1 MLGGRRKFFNEDQQK
16 ACWERRELF
25 PSLPTRGETP
35 PTSYSCFLS
44 LSARLTFWP
53 APWLGRKL
61 VVDGLAQNW
70 WRGSAVAAQKG
81 SGSSYVH
88 LHSTSC
94 WWFAARPWCPY
105 PSMKNFSVEQCHTRF
120 PHGYGWM
127 AQKVLELPQNRDMV
141 DRWWPQRHP
150 LPSSADLNTA
160 RGTVKMYGR
169 GGEIILN
176 YLWRSQGITG
186 APVEGGGVK
195 RRHSDIKE
203 ISRNGV
209 VLKGWGMRQLNK
221 ERELV
226 FLSDTR

>member
-1 MLGGRRKFFNEDQQK
+1 MLGEKRT
-16 ACWERRELF
+16 
-25 PSLPTRGETP
+25 LPTSPHQGWE
-35 PTSYSCFLS
+35 SLYFILLLS
-44 LSARLTFWP
+44 HPHCPLTLLP

-61 VVDGLAQNW
+61 AVVGLAQNW

-105 PSMKNFSVEQCHTRF
+105 PSMKNFSVEQCYTRF
-120 PHGYGWM
+120 LHGYGWM
-127 AQKVLELPQNRDMV
+127 SETVLELPQNRDMV

>member
-1 MLGGRRKFFNEDQQK
+1 M
-16 ACWERRELF
+16 
-25 PSLPTRGETP
+25 P
-35 PTSYSCFLS
+35 PTSLLS
-44 LSARLTFWP
+44 FPLCLLTLRP
-53 APWLGRKL
+53 ALGRKL
-61 VVDGLAQNW
+61 AVDGLAQNW
-70 WRGSAVAAQKG
+70 WRGVAVAAQKG

-105 PSMKNFSVEQCHTRF
+105 PSMKNFSVEQCYTRF
-120 PHGYGWM
+120 LHGYGWM
-127 AQKVLELPQNRDMV
+127 SETVLELPQNRDMV

-150 LPSSADLNTA
+150 LSSSADLNTA

-221 ERELV
+221 KRELV

>member
-1 MLGGRRKFFNEDQQK
+1 MLGEKRTLPTSPHQEWDAPYFI
-16 ACWERRELF
+16 LLL
-25 PSLPTRGETP
+25 SLPL
-35 PTSYSCFLS
+35 CL
-44 LSARLTFWP
+44 LTVRP
-53 APWLGRKL
+53 ALGRKL
-61 VVDGLAQNW
+61 AVDGLAQNW
-70 WRGSAVAAQKG
+70 WRGVAVAAQKG

-105 PSMKNFSVEQCHTRF
+105 PSMKNFSVEQCYTRF
-120 PHGYGWM
+120 LHGYGWM
-127 AQKVLELPQNRDMV
+127 SETVLELPQNRDMV

-150 LPSSADLNTA
+150 LSSSADLNTA

-169 GGEIILN
+169 GGRLFWTIYGDLRESQEP
-176 YLWRSQGITG
+176 LW
-186 APVEGGGVK
+186 EGGGVK